1 MRKLLVSVLLVAVAA
16 GALGF
21 AAAAYA
27 GGPTPT
33 PSPTATP
40 TPSPTATPVP
50 TSTITIRF
58 VRHGEPVIIA
68 IAFPVDDVFA
78 DGIRCN
84 IPGPLA
90 VYIAEVSEYSTS
102 WPLLLEQTGAAQEC
116 TQGPPTVLRF
126 EIGSVDFGTLVAE
139 FVWTG
144 EDIVVDIEVPPSATP
159 TPTTTVEELPPT
171 GGSGP
176 GRGGDSAPWITLW
189 TISAALIAAGTAVAW
204 RLAGHP

>member
-1 MRKLLVSVLLVAVAA
+1 MCRVYRYLLLVAVAA

-58 VRHGEPVIIA
+58 VRDGEPVVISFGDPFI
-68 IAFPVDDVFA
+68 FA
-78 DGIRCN
+78 DGANCIDVVQADAS
-84 IPGPLA
+84 GVQEGSA
-90 VYIAEVSEYSTS
+90 FSVA
-102 WPLLLEQTGAAQEC
+102 WPLTGADDPPEC
-116 TQGPPTVLRF
+116 KKGPPTTLRF
-126 EIGSVDFGTLVAE
+126 DFGTEFGSLIAE
-139 FVWTG
+139 FVWNG
-144 EDIVVDIEVPPSATP
+144 GDIMEDVEVPQLATP
-159 TPTTTVEELPPT
+159 TPTATVEELPAT
-171 GGSGP
+171 GGAGP
-176 GRGGDSAPWITLW
+176 GRGGDSAPWIALW

-204 RLAGHP
+204 RLARRP